1 MANSIPVSLK
11 LSSLRVGSKNNPR
24 LVWSLGVNKEFLESV
39 PLEEQK
45 ARLEQKDGQLTVQ
58 LGQEGV
64 KLSMSVKGNYAWA
77 GSLGERNLIGLR
89 AAESEMSAKTFKGA
103 YDPQTNRIAFQDN
116 LPDLVRDSFIDLEA
130 ARKEVAPETHFPA
143 QHFQED
149 IREEILAEDPDLDS
163 PEAAE
168 AWFHN
173 RVKIGM
179 KTVHTEQKQLTPAL
193 AQVLMDNNEGNRPI
207 RPAKLAQYIDD
218 IQNDRW
224 EFNGETIIISKEGLM
239 NNGQHR
245 SIAVIETDKPIET
258 LFVFGI
264 ERQTRKTVDT
274 GASRGPHDQLSAD
287 GYTQPTTMAAISRF
301 VLSYEAN
308 DGLGFANLN
317 RISGPE
323 VYDRAKNDALIDKA
337 AQFPY
342 HHGNKAKRLAPPSVL
357 GFCFYEFT
365 KIDAQAA
372 TDFLEQVI
380 TGVGLGANSPAYV
393 TREKLI
399 ELSGLHREQKVEV
412 IFRGFVAFR
421 KNKPLRSIR
430 IKWELPKL

>member
-1 MANSIPVSLK
+1 MDSIPVSLK
-11 LSSLRVGSKNNPR
+11 LSSLRVGTKNNSR
-24 LVWSLGVNKEFLESV
+24 LVWSLGVNKDFLECV
-39 PLEEQK
+39 PSEEQK
-45 ARLEQKDGQLTVQ
+45 ARLEQKDGQLAVQ

-64 KLSMSVKGNYAWA
+64 KLSWSVKGNYAWA
-77 GSLGERNLIGLR
+77 GSLGERHLIGLR
-89 AAESEMSAKTFKGA
+89 PAESEMTAKTLRGA
-103 YDPQTNRIAFQDN
+103 YDPQTNSIAFQGE
-116 LPDLVRDSFIDLEA
+116 LPELVTNSFIDLEA
-130 ARKEVAPETHFPA
+130 ARKEVAPEAHFPA

-163 PEAAE
+163 LEAAE

-173 RVKIGM
+173 RVKMGM

-245 SIAVIETDKPIET
+245 SIAVIETDKPITT

-301 VLSYEAN
+301 VLSFEAN

-323 VYDRAKNDALIDKA
+323 VYDRAKNDPLIDRA
-337 AQFPY
+337 SQFPY
-342 HHGNKAKRLAPPSVL
+342 HHGSKAKRLAPPSVL

-365 KIDAQAA
+365 KIDPQAA
-372 TDFLEQVI
+372 IAFLEQVI
-380 TGVGLGANSPAYV
+380 TGVGLTANSPAYV

-399 ELSGLHREQKVEV
+399 ELSSLHREQKVEV

-421 KNKPLRSIR
+421 KDKPLRSIR